1 MRLCVLGRLAEE
13 LELRLTEL
21 ELRLTELELRAAE
34 LELREAVLPE
44 VRTVLPELELRVAAD
59 ALRAAE
65 EEERTAPVP
74 ETWPAEVRATLLA
87 EERAVRAAVLVPLAE
102 RVAAEGLEATPVE
115 LRPETDAVLLVAVLL
130 LRLPAML
137 CVERPPM
144 ASVLRGWVRLLV
156 PK

>member
-1 MRLCVLGRLAEE
+1 MRLWVLGRLF
-13 LELRLTEL
+13 TEL
-21 ELRLTELELRAAE
+21 ELRLTELELREAE
-34 LELREAVLPE
+34 ALELRAAVLPE
-44 VRTVLPELELRVAAD
+44 VRTVLPEVLRVAAD

-74 ETWPAEVRATLLA
+74 ETWPAEERATLLA

-102 RVAAEGLEATPVE
+102 RVAAEGLEAAPE
-115 LRPETDAVLLVAVLL
+115 PRPATDAVLLVAVLL
-130 LRLPAML
+130 LRLPEML